1 MRDAA
6 ALLRIMSK
14 KYTKASVLSGDQCV
28 GISLRRIGPSH
39 DIFTQVILRRF
50 FKVVCKLCRRASK
63 VFRGGLVRALVEGIR
78 PVQLVGLPTD
88 AVVLTKGQL
97 KRVIVPG
104 WSQCAKVVVH
114 AQRAPPPQ
122 ICLATEA
129 RLDVAK
135 EVLVRPTLLG
145 RS

>member
-1 MRDAA
+1 
-6 ALLRIMSK
+6 
-14 KYTKASVLSGDQCV
+14 
-28 GISLRRIGPSH
+28 
-39 DIFTQVILRRF
+39 
-50 FKVVCKLCRRASK
+50 
-63 VFRGGLVRALVEGIR
+63 
-78 PVQLVGLPTD
+78 
-88 AVVLTKGQL
+88 VLTKGQL